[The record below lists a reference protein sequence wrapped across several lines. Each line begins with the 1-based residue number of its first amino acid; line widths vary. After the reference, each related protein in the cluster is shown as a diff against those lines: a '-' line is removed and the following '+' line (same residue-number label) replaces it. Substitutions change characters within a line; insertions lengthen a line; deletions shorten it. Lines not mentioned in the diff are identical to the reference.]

1 LEYIHINNIDFD
13 VSRVAIGTWAI
24 GGWLWGGTD
33 KEKAF
38 SAIISGL
45 EKGIN
50 IIDTAPVYG
59 FGLSEEICGKAI
71 KEFGNRDKIVIATK
85 LGLEWNSGKVF
96 RNSSRKRILKEI
108 DDSLRR
114 LQTDYIDIYQV
125 HWHDGNTQAEET
137 AETLLQLKERNK
149 IRAIGVSN
157 YSVSQMRE
165 FQKFAKIDTLQPPY
179 NIFEREI
186 EKDILPYCKN
196 SNINVLAYGS
206 ICRGLLSGKMT
217 KERVF
222 NGDDIRKS
230 DKKFSEKYFGL
241 YLNIVKKLDDFANK
255 NYNKR
260 VIDLAVRWIL
270 DKGIDIALWGVRS
283 PEQLDDIDGVWDW
296 KLDGTAMKEIDK
308 ILNSLEISE
317 NDKNT

>member
-1 LEYIHINNIDFD
+1 MEYTQINNIDID

-33 KEKAF
+33 KDKAF
-38 SAIISGL
+38 AAIISGL
-45 EKGIN
+45 ENGIN

-59 FGLSEEICGKAI
+59 FGLSEKICGNAI

-85 LGLEWNSGKVF
+85 LGLEWNNGKVF

-108 DDSLRR
+108 DDSLKR

-125 HWHDGNTQAEET
+125 HWHDDNTSAEET
-137 AETLLQLKERNK
+137 AETLLQLKEQGK

-157 YSVSQMRE
+157 YSVSQMKD
-165 FQKFAKIDTLQPPY
+165 FQKTAVLDTMQPPY
-179 NIFEREI
+179 NLFEREI
-186 EKDILPYCKN
+186 ENDILPYCKN
-196 SNINVLAYGS
+196 NKINVLAYGS

-217 KERVF
+217 KDRVF
-222 NGDDIRKS
+222 QGDDIRKT
-230 DKKFSEKYFGL
+230 DKKFSEKYFDM
-241 YLNIVKKLDDFANK
+241 YLDAVQKLDDFARK

-270 DKGIDIALWGVRS
+270 DKGVDIALWGIRR
-283 PEQLDDIDGVWDW
+283 PEQLEDIVGVWDW
-296 KLDGTAMKEIDK
+296 ELDDGAMREIDG
-308 ILNSLEISE
+308 ILNFEF
-317 NDKNT
+317 